1 MGPVSVP
8 NGNRGSQQATGQLS
22 TFGLFQQI
30 QKHASTAPSSVAIT
44 DLPHSLSITY
54 SRLLADTLSL
64 ASTLLRFKR
73 DGATDLA
80 EERICI
86 LCSKG
91 YLVPLAMLATW
102 AAGGLAVPLL
112 PGMPVPEHEYMVEN
126 SEARVIVCDAALRER
141 ADKLVESVKSK
152 GGKCEVFE
160 LSLRDVR
167 SYQQKLGSEGLEK
180 MRELQGDRRA
190 MMLFTSGTVS
200 WTPGSDQSL
209 RLDSDWS
216 PKRRGDSALCP
227 QLSSLSLG
235 RCMEMDAIGRQL
247 RMSAQAQLIPGST
260 GQPLAYPPPESPARD
275 HGCAVTYFMG
285 RSFCGAMGEVRRSSS
300 TCRILSRSATG

>member
-1 MGPVSVP
+1 M
-8 NGNRGSQQATGQLS
+8 
-22 TFGLFQQI
+22 
-30 QKHASTAPSSVAIT
+30 
-44 DLPHSLSITY
+44 
-54 SRLLADTLSL
+54 
-64 ASTLLRFKR
+64 
-73 DGATDLA
+73 
-80 EERICI
+80 
-86 LCSKG
+86 
-91 YLVPLAMLATW
+91 
-102 AAGGLAVPLL
+102 PLL

-167 SYQQKLGSEGLEK
+167 SYQQKLGSEGLDK

-209 RLDSDWS
+209 RLHSDWS
-216 PKRRGDSALCP
+216 PKRRGNSALCP

-247 RMSAQAQLIPGST
+247 RMSEQAQLIVRIDRTTSCIS
-260 GQPLAYPPPESPARD
+260 SP
-275 HGCAVTYFMG
+275 
-285 RSFCGAMGEVRRSSS
+285 
-300 TCRILSRSATG
+300 